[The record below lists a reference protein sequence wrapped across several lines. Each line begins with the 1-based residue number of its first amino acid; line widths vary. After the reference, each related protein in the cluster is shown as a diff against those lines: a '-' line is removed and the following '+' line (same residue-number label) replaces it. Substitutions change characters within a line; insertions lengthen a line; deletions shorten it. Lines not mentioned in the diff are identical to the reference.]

1 MSVSAFWRRRRRVIG
16 SASRL
21 LVLVV
26 PACILDPTGDGKSL
40 TGTPAEARWAVPS
53 ALAPTGSLVNL
64 AAATESVYVVSG
76 AAALVG
82 HAASDGRVLW
92 RRADVPTRMPLSVDD
107 SMIVTLAAGPSAAV
121 RARDGQVMWRT
132 TIPGDAFAVM
142 PIQVGEHAL
151 TANAAGDVFAV
162 RLETGAVRQLGGMDV
177 LAGARGQVWAFVGL
191 GGDTALVVTQL
202 ETDQGRGAIV
212 AARVLVSSGAYLG
225 RAVLPFVQNEFVTTQ
240 APFIQDSLVILPAT
254 GRVIAMDYRTGRRV
268 WSVVNNSIGI
278 SVRNREVYSG
288 SGTGTL
294 EVLDAATGRRIRFFD
309 IEGVVQGAITDEYA
323 CREGIFFTA
332 GALWIIQ
339 NVEGARPKKLSSD
352 AFPLLFPKAGT
363 LYGSAPTREIALR
376 CS

>member
-1 MSVSAFWRRRRRVIG
+1 MNVTTRWRRRWVIG
-16 SASRL
+16 SASCL
-21 LVLVV
+21 LVLGV
-26 PACILDPTGDGKSL
+26 PACFLDPTGEEKPL

-53 ALAPTGSLVNL
+53 ALAPTGSLVNI
-64 AAATESVYVVSG
+64 AVATESVYVVSG
-76 AAALVG
+76 VAELVA

-92 RRADVPTRMPLSVDD
+92 KRADVPTREPLSVGD

-121 RARDGQVMWRT
+121 RARDGQVLWRT

-142 PIQVGEHAL
+142 PIQVGDFAL
-151 TANAAGDVFAV
+151 TANAGGDVFSV
-162 RLETGAVRQLGGMDV
+162 RLATGAVRQIGTMAA

-191 GGDTALVVTQL
+191 GGDTALVITQL

-212 AARVLVSSGAYLG
+212 AARILVSSGTYVG
-225 RAVLPFVQNEFVTTQ
+225 RAVLPFVRNEFVTTQ

-254 GRVIAMDYRTGRRV
+254 GRIIAMDYRTGRRV

-309 IEGVVQGAITDEYA
+309 IEGIVQGAISDEYA
-323 CREGIFFTA
+323 CREGIFFTT
-332 GALWIIQ
+332 GPLWVIQ
-339 NVEGARPKKLSSD
+339 NVDGARPKKLSSD
-352 AFPLLFPKAGT
+352 SFSFLFPKPGT

>member
-1 MSVSAFWRRRRRVIG
+1 MNVTTRWRRRRLIG
-16 SASRL
+16 SASCL
-21 LVLVV
+21 LVLGV
-26 PACILDPTGDGKSL
+26 PACFLDPTGEDKPL

-53 ALAPTGSLVNL
+53 ALAPTGSLVNI
-64 AAATESVYVVSG
+64 AVATESVYVVSG
-76 AAALVG
+76 VAELVG

-92 RRADVPTRMPLSVDD
+92 KRADVPTREPLSVGD

-121 RARDGQVMWRT
+121 RARDGQVLWRT
-132 TIPGDAFAVM
+132 TIPGDALTVR
-142 PIQVGEHAL
+142 PIHVGDFAL
-151 TANAAGDVFAV
+151 TANAGGDVFSV
-162 RLETGAVRQLGGMDV
+162 RLATGAVRQIGTMAA
-177 LAGARGQVWAFVGL
+177 LAGAPGQVWAFVKF
-191 GGDTALVVTQL
+191 GGDTALVITQL

-212 AARVLVSSGAYLG
+212 AARILVSSGTYVG
-225 RAVLPFVQNEFVTTQ
+225 RAVLPFVRNEFVTTQ

-254 GRVIAMDYRTGRRV
+254 GRIIAMDYRTGRRV

-309 IEGVVQGAITDEYA
+309 IEGIVKGAISDEYA

-332 GALWIIQ
+332 GPLWVIQ
-339 NVEGARPKKLSSD
+339 NVDGARPRKLSSD
-352 AFPLLFPKAGT
+352 LFLLLFPKAGT
-363 LYGSAPTREIALR
+363 LYGSAHTREIALR